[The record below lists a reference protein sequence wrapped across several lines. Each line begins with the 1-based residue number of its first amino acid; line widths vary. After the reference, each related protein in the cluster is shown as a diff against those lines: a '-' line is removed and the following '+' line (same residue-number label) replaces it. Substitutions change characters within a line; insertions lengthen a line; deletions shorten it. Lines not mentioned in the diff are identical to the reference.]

1 MQTANNTRKMSRQPT
16 VPQLILASESASRRQ
31 LLGQLRIPFLC
42 APAHIDETPLPEED
56 PEQLVERL
64 ARQKAEALEHEHA
77 GAVIIGAD
85 QVALFDGEATSKPG
99 SAERA
104 RAMLARYSGHS
115 VVFLTGLCVLDTRS
129 ACSYYHLDRTRVV
142 FRTLSPDEIARY
154 VDADEPMACAGC
166 FKVESLGPSL
176 FDAIHS
182 EDPSG
187 LPGLPLIALSRFL
200 RETGFR
206 AP

>member
-1 MQTANNTRKMSRQPT
+1 MQTANNTRKMTRQPT

-31 LLGQLRIPFLC
+31 LLAQLKIPFLC
-42 APAHIDETPLPEED
+42 APAHIDETPLPGED
-56 PEQLVERL
+56 AEQLVERL
-64 ARQKAEALEHEHA
+64 ARKKAEALGPDHSD
-77 GAVIIGAD
+77 AVIIGAD

-104 RAMLARYSGHS
+104 RAMLARYSGQT
-115 VVFLTGLCVLDTRS
+115 VLFLTGLCLLDARS
-129 ACSYYHLDRTRVV
+129 GSSYYHLDRTRVV
-142 FRTLSPDEIARY
+142 FRTLSPHEIARY

-166 FKVESLGPSL
+166 FKVESLGPTL
-176 FDAIHS
+176 FDAVHS

-200 RETGFR
+200 RKTGFH